1 MTLRVGALV
10 GVAALAGLGACTPRP
25 PIPAAAD
32 IQAARQAA
40 QAVEIR
46 FRTEILERLEREDAS
61 AVFMAY
67 RDHAAEYVRESSAKS
82 HLDIRRVGLR
92 VRNPANAADD
102 WEAEQLE
109 KFDFLVNAGYDINV
123 LEASA
128 VVTENKQK
136 WFRWIKPVGVAEAC
150 MVCHGDGVPAEILAQ
165 LRQDYPQDNATGYLP
180 SEMLGA
186 YSVRR
191 RLDET
196 QR

>member
-1 MTLRVGALV
+1 MLLRA
-10 GVAALAGLGACTPRP
+10 GVTAMLAIGLAACTPKP

-40 QAVEIR
+40 QALDIR
-46 FRTEILERLEREDAS
+46 FRTEILDRLEREDAS
-61 AVFMAY
+61 AIYMAY
-67 RDHAAEYVRESSAKS
+67 RDHAGQFAREASETS

-109 KFDFLVNAGYDINV
+109 KFDYLVNAGYDINV

-136 WFRWIKPVGVAEAC
+136 WFRWIKPMPVGETC
-150 MVCHGDGVPAEILAQ
+150 MVCHGDGIPAEILKQ
-165 LRQDYPQDNATGYLP
+165 LKQDYPEDNATGYQP
-180 SEMLGA
+180 SEMRGA
-186 YSVRR
+186 YSVRIK
-191 RLDET
+191 LDDAK
-196 QR
+196 R